1 MLIIFIYLKLNMKYL
16 IFLLFSFTF
25 CYSKEIF
32 LISENFHKENINMG
46 MIFLQGA
53 KVSNDKYVPLLQKTQ
68 DKLLQPENKINL
80 WISIPEFI
88 DNTPNP
94 LFIKKK
100 ISSSI
105 NLLHQKGLPKNSKL
119 LYSGHSL
126 GGAFL
131 VNYLYSENKNNSTH
145 VILLSSFITNKY
157 SNFDNKIL
165 TISGELDGL
174 CRITRM
180 AENYYHGNTNMI
192 ILENVNHWSFASG
205 EPTKKVLKNDIY
217 VDKSYEKE
225 NHNIISNII
234 VSYIMSNMS
243 VLKMYKDKTYQLL
256 KPILKLLEY
265 EGSTKLNVSVKS
277 SKYLEDNLK
286 YFYNLSKITKI
297 NEKNKFYPLN
307 KIYPDPLPTVTFI
320 NKNEIN
326 TTSIT
331 NLEFVNDKLDTGF
344 YPISA
349 ISMNTKLNS
358 FSRIHQHQNIFE
370 FKLNS
375 CSSVNKRGLEIVLKE
390 LENTNALQRYYS
402 QNKKIIIAEEDKVIK
417 NKYKDWLTS
426 KISYKNSN
434 KQIIEIQSPTYY
446 DTKLKNYQYCKF
458 VSPAYLMELIYIDLY
473 KP

>member
-1 MLIIFIYLKLNMKYL
+1 
-16 IFLLFSFTF
+16 
-25 CYSKEIF
+25 
-32 LISENFHKENINMG
+32 MG

-68 DKLLQPENKINL
+68 DKLLQSENKINL

-94 LFIKKK
+94 LFMKKK

-105 NLLHQKGLPKNSKL
+105 NLLHQKGLPKNSDFI
-119 LYSGHSL
+119 YSGHSL

-131 VNYLYSENKNNSTH
+131 VDYLFSEKILDKKNNNSTH
-145 VILLSSFITNKY
+145 AILLSSFITNKY
-157 SNFDNKIL
+157 LHTNYDDQIL

-205 EPTKKVLKNDIY
+205 EPTKKVQKNDIY

-234 VSYIMSNMS
+234 VSYIMSNIS

-256 KPILKLLEY
+256 KPIINLLEY

-297 NEKNKFYPLN
+297 NEKNQFYPLN

-320 NKNEIN
+320 NKNEMN

-358 FSRIHQHQNIFE
+358 FSRLHQHQNISE

-375 CSSVNKRGLEIVLKE
+375 CSSLNKRGLEIVLKK

-402 QNKKIIIAEEDKVIK
+402 QNKKIIIVEQDKVIK

-426 KISYKNSN
+426 TISYEINKN
-434 KQIIEIQSPTYY
+434 KKIIEIQSPTYY

-458 VSPAYLMELIYIDLY
+458 VSPAYLMELLYIDFY

>member
-1 MLIIFIYLKLNMKYL
+1 MIFLYKIL
-16 IFLLFSFTF
+16 FLLFSFPF

-32 LISENFHKENINMG
+32 LISENFHKENVNMG
-46 MIFLQGA
+46 MVFLQGA
-53 KVSNDKYVPLLQKTQ
+53 KVSNDKYVPLLQQTQ

-94 LFIKKK
+94 LFIKTK

-105 NLLHQKGLPKNSKL
+105 NSLYQKGLPKNSNL

-131 VNYLYSENKNNSTH
+131 VDYLFSQKILDKKNDNSTH
-145 VILLSSFITNKY
+145 AILLSSFITNKY
-157 SNFDNKIL
+157 LNTNYDDKIL

-205 EPTKKVLKNDIY
+205 EPTKKVQKNDIY

-234 VSYIMSNMS
+234 VSYIMSNIS

-256 KPILKLLEY
+256 KPIINLLEY

-297 NEKNKFYPLN
+297 NEKNQFYPLN
-307 KIYPDPLPTVTFI
+307 KIYPDPLPTVTFM

-331 NLEFVNDKLDTGF
+331 NLEYVNDKLDTGF

-358 FSRIHQHQNIFE
+358 FSRLHQNITE

-375 CSSVNKRGLEIVLKE
+375 CSSLNKRGLEIVLKK
-390 LENTNALQRYYS
+390 LENTNALERYYS
-402 QNKKIIIAEEDKVIK
+402 QNKKIIIVEQDKVIK

-426 KISYKNSN
+426 TISYKNSN
-434 KQIIEIQSPTYY
+434 KKIIEIQSPTYY

-458 VSPAYLMELIYIDLY
+458 VSPAYLMELLYIDFY